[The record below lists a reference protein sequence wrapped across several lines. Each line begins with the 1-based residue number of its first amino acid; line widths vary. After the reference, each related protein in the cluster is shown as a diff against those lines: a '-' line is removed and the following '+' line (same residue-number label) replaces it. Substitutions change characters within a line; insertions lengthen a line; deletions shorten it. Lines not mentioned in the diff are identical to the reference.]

1 MKIARLL
8 ATLLFVSVAL
18 TSFSQNEPLSV
29 QLQLKNKSEAINDG
43 QGKVIVEGGKAPYI
57 YLWNQVDIGIYTNHA
72 KKLPEGDSI
81 KVAVVDANSD
91 TVRAKGIIETSSF
104 AEHLNNGA
112 KPALAALEKVL
123 FTSIW
128 SDTIRVNEYT
138 ITAPFAFD
146 ESKENYTIKKWVKE
160 DGAEVKHMEVIAIL
174 QDGDREIPLRSVGDG
189 KLVYQTH
196 NGRKVKAG
204 DKVYYTNK
212 RGNRDELKIAKID
225 YTHKQVFYQENLST
239 ITQGIPLIV
248 LWLIFGAFFFT
259 FKMRFPQFKG
269 FKHAIQLVRGV
280 YDDPEEDQ
288 GEVTH
293 FQALT
298 TALSAT
304 IGLGNIAGVAIAIS
318 LGGPGASFW
327 IIIAGFLGMAV
338 KFVECTLAVKYRER
352 KENGE
357 ISGGPMY
364 YLKHGLAKRGPFMG
378 GLGKVLAVLFCILCI
393 GGSFG
398 GGNMFQANNA
408 FIQMTEIPGWGGLA
422 EYGFYFGL
430 VLAVL
435 VGIVIIGGIKS
446 IARVTDKLVPVMVVV
461 YIISGL
467 IIIGMNYDNIGHG
480 FSLIINGA
488 FNSDA
493 MYGGFIGVL
502 IMGFRRALFS
512 NEAGVGSAP
521 IVHSAAKT
529 KEPVSEGTVA
539 LLEPFLDTVVVCT
552 MTALVIIFAG
562 YTQDTEGLK
571 GAALTS
577 AAFASSLGSWAMYML
592 SISVLLFAFS
602 TMISWSYYGQKAWS
616 FLFGDK
622 KVVELSYKFLFLI
635 MVVVGSSVGLGSV
648 VEFSDLM
655 ILGMAF
661 PNILG
666 LLIMSGEVRKDVKIY
681 FDKVK
686 SGAIKRFK

>member
-1 MKIARLL
+1 MKFARFL
-8 ATLLFVSVAL
+8 AALLFLSSAL
-18 TSFSQNEPLSV
+18 FSFSQDAPFSV
-29 QLQLKNKSEAINDG
+29 ELKLKNKTEAINDG
-43 QGKVIVEGGKAPYI
+43 QGTVITKGGKAPFV
-57 YLWNQVDIGIYTNHA
+57 YLWSQVDIGIYTQNA
-72 KKLPEGDSI
+72 EKLPEGDTI
-81 KVAVVDANSD
+81 KVTVIDANSD
-91 TVRAKGIIETSSF
+91 TAYAQGLIETSSF
-104 AEHLNNGA
+104 AEHINNGV
-112 KPALAALEKVL
+112 KPALAAMETVL
-123 FTSIW
+123 FTNIW
-128 SDTIRVNEYT
+128 SDTIRVNKYNL
-138 ITAPFAFD
+138 TAPNALD
-146 ESKENYTIKKWVKE
+146 AERKDYTIKEWVKA
-160 DGAEVKHMEVIAIL
+160 DGAEVKNMDIVAIL
-174 QDGDREIPLRSVGDG
+174 QDGDREIFLRAVGDG
-189 KLVYQTH
+189 KLVHGTY
-196 NGRKVKAG
+196 NGNKIEAG
-204 DKVYYTNK
+204 DNVYYTNQ
-212 RGNRDELKIAKID
+212 RGHRDELKLGRID
-225 YTHKQVFYQENLST
+225 YSYPQIFYQKNLTT

-248 LWLIFGAFFFT
+248 VWLIFGAFFFT

-327 IIIAGFLGMAV
+327 IIIAGFLGMAM

-352 KENGE
+352 KPNGE

-364 YLKHGLAKRGPFMG
+364 YLKHGLAKRGRFFG

-408 FIQMTEIPGWGGLA
+408 FLQLTQIPGWGGLS

-430 VLAVL
+430 GLAVL
-435 VGIVIIGGIKS
+435 VGIVIVGGIKS
-446 IARVTDKLVPVMVVV
+446 IARVTDKLVPVMVVIYV
-461 YIISGL
+461 VSGL
-467 IIIGMNYDNIGHG
+467 VILGMNYSNLGNG
-480 FSLIINGA
+480 FYLIIDGA

-493 MYGGFIGVL
+493 MYGGFVGVL
-502 IMGFRRALFS
+502 IMGFRRAVFS

-577 AAFASSLGSWAMYML
+577 AAFSSSLGSWAMYVL

-602 TMISWSYYGQKAWS
+602 TMISWSYYGLKAWS
-616 FLFGDK
+616 YLFGDRK
-622 KVVELSYKFLFLI
+622 YVDLSYKLLFLV